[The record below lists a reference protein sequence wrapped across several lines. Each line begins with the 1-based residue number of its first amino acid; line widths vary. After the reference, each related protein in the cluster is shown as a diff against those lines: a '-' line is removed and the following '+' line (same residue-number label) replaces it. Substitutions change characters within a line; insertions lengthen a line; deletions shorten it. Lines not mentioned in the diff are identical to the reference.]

1 MKTEQEILNL
11 IANEYY
17 DKAQEELKK
26 LIAANPNKN
35 ELYNL
40 YAYCEKCIADICE
53 NEDFDNDEPV
63 PQKPK
68 TKTEICMEIREKA
81 GSFADKGDYKKALD
95 IFEIIEDAIPLNTT
109 GIDWPSFR
117 QPRAQ
122 VLEDIAK
129 CHLLLGNMED
139 ARNKFLQSIDIEL
152 SVRDKNSYYRI
163 PFLLKKKDYK
173 EVFRLFDFALIKENF
188 MDKTD
193 IYYERYKLHKTVGN
207 TKNLKYY
214 LQQTLTAL
222 ETVLSVK
229 PLDYNLYKKYADL
242 LMEKGEYSKA
252 LFENAKA
259 IALWPEFYG
268 FHLQRAEIYALMNQ
282 KENAIKILNML
293 EKGGFHRTNQYRMSE
308 KGKVYELMGDLQTAE
323 EYYLQENCCPS
334 LRYDVLYDFYTRQNR
349 TKDIENLRK
358 TQRREPHFQDR
369 VSESE
374 LIALI

>member
-1 MKTEQEILNL
+1 MKIQDVLNL
-11 IANEYY
+11 VAREDYGQ
-17 DKAQEELKK
+17 AQEELKK
-26 LIAANPNKN
+26 IIAANPNKN

-53 NEDFDNDEPV
+53 NEDFYNDEPA

-68 TKTEICMEIREKA
+68 TKTEICMEIKEKA

-129 CHLLLGNMED
+129 CHFLLGNMED

-173 EVFRLFDFALIKENF
+173 EAFRLFDFALIKENF

-193 IYYERYKLHKTVGN
+193 IYYERYKLHKKLGN
-207 TKNLKYY
+207 NKNLKYY
-214 LQQTLTAL
+214 LQQTLTSL
-222 ETVLSVK
+222 DFVLPLN

-282 KENAIKILNML
+282 KENAVKILNML
-293 EKGGFHRTNQYRMSE
+293 EKGYWHRINQYHLSE
-308 KGKVYELMGDLQTAE
+308 KGKVYELMGDLKTAE
-323 EYYLQENCCPS
+323 EYYLQENSSPM
-334 LRYDVLYDFYTRQNR
+334 LRYNVLYDFYQRQNR
-349 TKDIENLRK
+349 KEDIEKLRQE
-358 TQRREPHFQDR
+358 QRKEPHFQDR
-369 VSESE
+369 VSERE
-374 LIALI
+374 LTSLI